1 MALGGAKEEHKQQG
15 RAAAPALRTK
25 DAGQETY
32 TTVTAASGSAF
43 GTARARIYVH
53 DKQTTTAGQES
64 A

>member
-1 MALGGAKEEHKQQG
+1 VDVGGGVGWGGAKATGGAEG
-15 RAAAPALRTK
+15 RRTK